1 MTEQN
6 MNEQNN
12 ESVAQ
17 PPRRNHRQLREHN
30 RIDYIRQ
37 WLNIIFMLG
46 AVVGVIFYFLSDSN
60 MGVIILLT
68 AIVFKF
74 VECVLRVINR

>member
-17 PPRRNHRQLREHN
+17 PPRRNHRQPREHTC
-30 RIDYIRQ
+30 IDYIRQ

-60 MGVIILLT
+60 TGVIILLT

>member
-17 PPRRNHRQLREHN
+17 PPRRNHRQPREHT
-30 RIDYIRQ
+30 RIDYIRH

-60 MGVIILLT
+60 TGVIILLT

>member
-17 PPRRNHRQLREHN
+17 PPRRNHRQPREHT

-46 AVVGVIFYFLSDSN
+46 AVV
-60 MGVIILLT
+60 GVIILLT

>member
-6 MNEQNN
+6 MNEQNI

-17 PPRRNHRQLREHN
+17 PPRRNHRQPREHT

-37 WLNIIFMLG
+37 WLNELADKG
-46 AVVGVIFYFLSDSN
+46 AEWGLFLSDSN
-60 MGVIILLT
+60 TGVIILLT

>member
-17 PPRRNHRQLREHN
+17 PPRRNHRQPREHT
-30 RIDYIRQ
+30 RIDYTRQ

-60 MGVIILLT
+60 TGVIILLT

>member
-17 PPRRNHRQLREHN
+17 PPRRNHRQPREHT
-30 RIDYIRQ
+30 RIYYIRQ

-60 MGVIILLT
+60 TGVIILLT

>member
-17 PPRRNHRQLREHN
+17 TPRRNHRQPREHT

-60 MGVIILLT
+60 TGVIILLT

>member
-17 PPRRNHRQLREHN
+17 PPRRNHRQPREHN
-30 RIDYIRQ
+30 HIDYIRQ

-60 MGVIILLT
+60 TGVIILLT

>member
-17 PPRRNHRQLREHN
+17 PPRHNHRQPREHT

-60 MGVIILLT
+60 TGVIILLT

>member
-6 MNEQNN
+6 SENLVQRT
-12 ESVAQ
+12 Q
-17 PPRRNHRQLREHN
+17 RTHQKPREHT
-30 RIDYIRQ
+30 RIDYARQ

-46 AVVGVIFYFLSDSN
+46 AVVGVIVFCVSDRYT
-60 MGVIILLT
+60 GTIIVLG

-74 VECVLRVINR
+74 IESVLRVICR

>member
-17 PPRRNHRQLREHN
+17 PPRRNHRQPREHT
-30 RIDYIRQ
+30 RIGYIRQ

-60 MGVIILLT
+60 TGVIILLT

>member
-17 PPRRNHRQLREHN
+17 PPRRNHRQPREHT

-37 WLNIIFMLG
+37 WFNIIFMLG
-46 AVVGVIFYFLSDSN
+46 AVVGVIFLFS
-60 MGVIILLT
+60 
-68 AIVFKF
+68 
-74 VECVLRVINR
+74 LRQQYGRHHLADCHRL

>member
-6 MNEQNN
+6 MNEQNI

-17 PPRRNHRQLREHN
+17 PPRRNHRQAREHN

-60 MGVIILLT
+60 TGVIILLT

>member
-1 MTEQN
+1 

-17 PPRRNHRQLREHN
+17 PPRRNHRQPRVHT

-60 MGVIILLT
+60 TGVIILLT

>member
-1 MTEQN
+1 
-6 MNEQNN
+6 MNEQNIN
-12 ESVAQ
+12 SDVQ
-17 PPRRNHRQLREHN
+17 RPRREHCEPRQHT

-46 AVVGVIFYFLSDSN
+46 AVVGVIVYLVSDHN
-60 MGVIILLT
+60 TGILIVLG

-74 VECVLRVINR
+74 IECVLRVINR